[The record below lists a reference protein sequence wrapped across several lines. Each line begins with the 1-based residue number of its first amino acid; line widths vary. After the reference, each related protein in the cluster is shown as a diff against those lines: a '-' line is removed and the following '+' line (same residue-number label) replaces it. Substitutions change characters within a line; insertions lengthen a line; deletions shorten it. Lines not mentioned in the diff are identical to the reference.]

1 MKVLCALRFFATGS
15 FQQCV
20 GNEEAIALSQ
30 PSISRIITAVAKAI
44 TVVGKEKGW
53 VRFPSTAQQ
62 KAAVK
67 EGFLSRGKIPGVL
80 GCVDGSLIA
89 IVRPKKLGPGETESY
104 WSRKGYYALNCMVVC
119 DAKLN
124 ILAIDPR
131 FPGSCHDY
139 FVWRHSAFRRRL
151 TRGLL
156 LHGEVLLATCGAGVI
171 IKDQTGSSSSGTFTR
186 RGDSGYP
193 LEPWIMTPVPGHPN
207 RLTAEGR
214 YNEAHASMRNAVERC
229 IGVVKSRFRC
239 LQRYR
244 VLHYS
249 PQKAA
254 TIVAAC
260 AALHNLCLAAGVP
273 LPDDPGDDGAHDD
286 SAQEPAQ
293 AQVPLQVQVPPQ
305 AHPVQPS
312 RALFQRGRAVR
323 ESIVGVFRLPRNLRI
338 AYLQSVCRRIRWQMR
353 WRHVLV

>member
-156 LHGEVLLATCGAGVI
+156 LHGEVLLGE
-171 IKDQTGSSSSGTFTR
+171 
-186 RGDSGYP
+186 SGYP

-260 AALHNLCLAAGVP
+260 AALHNICLAAGVP

-323 ESIVGVFRLPRNLRI
+323 ETIVGVFRLPRNLRI

>member
-1 MKVLCALRFFATGS
+1 
-15 FQQCV
+15 
-20 GNEEAIALSQ
+20 
-30 PSISRIITAVAKAI
+30 
-44 TVVGKEKGW
+44 
-53 VRFPSTAQQ
+53 
-62 KAAVK
+62 
-67 EGFLSRGKIPGVL
+67 
-80 GCVDGSLIA
+80 
-89 IVRPKKLGPGETESY
+89 
-104 WSRKGYYALNCMVVC
+104 MVVC

-131 FPGSCHDY
+131 FPGSCHDS

-156 LHGEVLLATCGAGVI
+156 LHGEVLL
-171 IKDQTGSSSSGTFTR
+171 
-186 RGDSGYP
+186 GDSGYP

-254 TIVAAC
+254 
-260 AALHNLCLAAGVP
+260 
-273 LPDDPGDDGAHDD
+273 
-286 SAQEPAQ
+286 
-293 AQVPLQVQVPPQ
+293 
-305 AHPVQPS
+305 
-312 RALFQRGRAVR
+312 
-323 ESIVGVFRLPRNLRI
+323 
-338 AYLQSVCRRIRWQMR
+338 
-353 WRHVLV
+353 